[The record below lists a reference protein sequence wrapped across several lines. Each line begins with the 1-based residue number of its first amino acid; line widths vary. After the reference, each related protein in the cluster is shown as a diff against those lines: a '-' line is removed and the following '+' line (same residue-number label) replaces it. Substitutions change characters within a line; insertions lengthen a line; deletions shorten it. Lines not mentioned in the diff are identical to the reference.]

1 MIVGASSSG
10 TSFILIILFA
20 LVFVWLVFMRPQK
33 RRQTQQQR
41 MLGDLRVGDEVLTV
55 GGVYGTITRL
65 EEDEV
70 TVEIAPQVEVRVARR
85 AIAGVTTEPEP
96 EEPVADANAE
106 EPDEPAEEPDEPAEE
121 PAAEEPSAVGSEGSE
136 DENPG

>member
-10 TSFILIILFA
+10 TGFVLIIIFA
-20 LVFVWLVFMRPQK
+20 LVFMWLVFMRPQK

-55 GGVYGTITRL
+55 GGVYGKITRL

-96 EEPVADANAE
+96 EPEP
-106 EPDEPAEEPDEPAEE
+106 EPEE
-121 PAAEEPSAVGSEGSE
+121 PAAEEPSAVGGDGSG